1 MTQFSSLSFIKKN
14 VLFWLCWRS
23 WSRLSPP
30 RLSVSRGHD
39 TGPLRRRR
47 SSSCRRWPPS
57 PPSGRSCWRSTF
69 PVRGVPVCYSCWTG
83 VLGQV
88 RKHKKNKTK
97 QNLYCIWKV
106 KGQGNCSVLSEC
118 IWAKQSHLYTHFLSL
133 PWFATQ
139 QTFKQL
145 LSLTLYHTLQ
155 LLLSLK
161 GYFFMQLIV

>member
-30 RLSVSRGHD
+30 RLSVSRGHV

-118 IWAKQSHLYTHFLSL
+118 IWAKHKVTYTLTFCHYHDLLRNRHLNSFYLLHFIIL
-133 PWFATQ
+133 F
-139 QTFKQL
+139 FCL
-145 LSLTLYHTLQ
+145 L
-155 LLLSLK
+155 K
-161 GYFFMQLIV
+161 VIF